1 VLEGLLSRAPDAAM
15 YVTGR
20 AYRGVVMSGG
30 RILVVEDQPDTAQSF
45 AYLLQALG
53 HDAEFVTDP
62 KKALES
68 ARRLRPD
75 VVFLDI
81 GMSDIDGWQL
91 ARMFKAEPGFDQLH
105 LVALTAYGRDED
117 RKRSRQSGFDAHIL
131 KPVGVE
137 LLQSIL
143 NQFGIQST

>member
-1 VLEGLLSRAPDAAM
+1 M
-15 YVTGR
+15 K
-20 AYRGVVMSGG
+20 VMPVG

-53 HDAEFVTDP
+53 HEAEYVTHA
-62 KKALES
+62 KEALEA

-81 GMSDIDGWQL
+81 GMEDIDGWQL
-91 ARMFKAEPGFDQLH
+91 ARMLRAEPEFEGVH
-105 LVALTAYGRDED
+105 LVAVTAYGRDED
-117 RKRSRQSGFDAHIL
+117 RTRSRRSGFDAHIL
-131 KPVGVE
+131 KPVGVD

-143 NQFGIQST
+143 AQFGIRAS